1 MQRATLLG
9 LAGLALFV
17 VACGGDDNSRER
29 VSITVKSPSRLID
42 SPVRVA
48 VRGLGAHQTA
58 QLRAKWKAFGG
69 TSWASRVQLRP
80 DANGRIDL
88 HGIDGMRFLWAMRP
102 TGPHAGDAAVFG
114 PPVRGADDVT
124 ITVVVDGRSAARARL
139 PRRVTPASI
148 DLRRLTVKRDG
159 VFGFY
164 LSAHR
169 ARRRPAVLLLGGS
182 EGGAGMIDAAGL
194 LAAHGYPSMAL
205 AYFDAPGLPTRL
217 TRIPLEYFERA
228 LRLLRR
234 QPQVDPDHTVV
245 LGASRGGEAALLLAS
260 SFPRLLHGAIAL
272 VPSSETGDSP
282 ADPGTAAWT
291 YHGRP
296 LPLRPIAVERITG
309 PILTAA
315 AGQDSVWPSTI
326 YSDQIERRLQTHH
339 FRFGHERLSYPRA
352 GHDIGGAI
360 PYLPQPDPIRF
371 GGSHRASAAAKADLW
386 PHILDYLR
394 RLNAHPGLAREP
406 V

>member
-1 MQRATLLG
+1 MRRATLLG
-9 LAGLALFV
+9 VAGLALFIV
-17 VACGGDDNSRER
+17 SCGGADNSRER
-29 VSITVKSPSRLID
+29 VSITVKSPSALID

-69 TSWASRVQLRP
+69 AIWSSRVRLRA
-80 DANGRIDL
+80 DANGRVDL

-102 TGPHAGDAAVFG
+102 TGPHARDAGFQLPAQ
-114 PPVRGADDVT
+114 GADDVA
-124 ITVVVDGRSAARARL
+124 ITVGVDGKPAARARL
-139 PRRVTPASI
+139 PRRVTPTSI
-148 DLRRLTVKRDG
+148 DLRGLTVKRDG

-182 EGGAGMIDAAGL
+182 EGGARMIDAAGL

-205 AYFDAPGLPTRL
+205 AYFNAPGLPTRL

-260 SFPRLLHGAIAL
+260 TFPRLLHGAIAL
-272 VPSSETGDSP
+272 VPSSETLDSP
-282 ADPGTAAWT
+282 TDFGVAAWT

-296 LPLRPIAVERITG
+296 LPIRPIAVERITG

-315 AGQDSVWPSTI
+315 AGQDSLWPSTT
-326 YSDQIERRLQTHH
+326 YSDQIERRLQIHR

-352 GHDIGGAI
+352 GHDIASAI

-371 GGSHRASAAAKADLW
+371 GGSPRASAAAKADLW

-394 RLNAHPGLAREP
+394 RLNAHSGLAREP